1 MIQLHNTLTKAKQ
14 IIDIPLTRA
23 VTLYSCGQ
31 TVYDYTHI
39 GNLRAHTTTDTLRR
53 MLECSGYSVHHVRN
67 YTDVGHLTADDIG
80 QGDEGEDK
88 MLKAAR
94 KEGKS
99 VWDIAKFYTEYFDRV
114 TNDINLLPATDSPKA
129 TDYIPQMIAL
139 IEQLIAGGHAY
150 TVSGNVFF
158 RVTSFP
164 SYGELSGNTLEK
176 LKVGARLEEHPD
188 KENPWDFALWL
199 QAPENHIMKW
209 ESPWSVGY
217 PGWHIEC
224 SAMSSSLLGSGTID
238 FHTGGEDNIF
248 PHHEAEIAQSECT
261 THQGHPFVT
270 TWIHTRHLLVDGVKM
285 SKSKGNFYKLDDV
298 VAKGYTA
305 MDLRILYLMSHYRT
319 QMNFTWDSMDQA
331 RELRYSLERLYRRTQ
346 QIATSANADPTTSI
360 QQQIL
365 TCLQDDLNTP
375 LALTYVQEYI
385 THTNKHLDT
394 GGTAETRGFFD
405 CLQSLLGLHISADTT
420 PVPAEVVAKA
430 TERQLAKESRDYTES
445 DRLRAEIVALG
456 YQVKDTKDGYELEK
470 IS

>member
-1 MIQLHNTLTKAKQ
+1 MIQLHNTLTKSKQ
-14 IIDIPLTRA
+14 IINIPLAKT

-39 GNLRAHTTTDTLRR
+39 GNLRTHTTTDTLRR
-53 MLECSGYSVHHVRN
+53 MLEASGYRVHHVRN

-99 VWDIAKFYTEYFDRV
+99 VWDIAKFYTQYFDRV
-114 TNDINLLPATDSPKA
+114 TSEVKLLPATDSPKA
-129 TDYIPQMIAL
+129 TDYIPQMVAL

-150 TVSGNVFF
+150 AANGNVFF

-164 SYGELSGNTLEK
+164 SYGQLSGNTLEK

-199 QAPENHIMKW
+199 RAPEGHIMKW
-209 ESPWSVGY
+209 ESPWGIGY

-224 SAMSSSLLGSGTID
+224 SAMSSSLLGSNTID

-261 THQGHPFVT
+261 THHGHAFAT

-285 SKSKGNFYKLDDV
+285 SKSKGNFYKLEDV

-305 MDLRILYLMSHYRT
+305 IDLRILYLMSHYRT
-319 QMNFTWDSMDQA
+319 QMNFTWESMNQA
-331 RELRYSLERLYRRTQ
+331 RELRLGLERLWTRTVKSPAPQ
-346 QIATSANADPTTSI
+346 APDSSMVRTN
-360 QQQIL
+360 IL
-365 TCLQDDLNTP
+365 QSLQDDLNTP

-385 THTNKHLDT
+385 THTNKLLDNDT
-394 GGTAETRGFFD
+394 PVNTAEFFHALD
-405 CLQSLLGLHISADTT
+405 RLLGIQLRTVT
-420 PVPAEVVAKA
+420 PAPAEVVALADARSAAKA
-430 TERQLAKESRDYTES
+430 VKNYSKADELRQ
-445 DRLRAEIVALG
+445 EIGALG
-456 YQVKDTKDGYELEK
+456 YEVKDTKDGYELEK
-470 IS
+470 AS

>member
-1 MIQLHNTLTKAKQ
+1 MIQLHNTLTKSKQ
-14 IIDIPLTRA
+14 TIDIPLTRA

-53 MLECSGYSVHHVRN
+53 MLECSGYPVHHVRN

-150 TVSGNVFF
+150 TVNGNVFF

-199 QAPENHIMKW
+199 RAPENHIMKW
-209 ESPWSVGY
+209 KSPWGIGY

-285 SKSKGNFYKLDDV
+285 SKSKGNFYKLEDILER
-298 VAKGYTA
+298 GYTP

-331 RELRYSLERLYRRTQ
+331 RELRYSLERLHRRALKISDTA
-346 QIATSANADPTTSI
+346 ATASTIERD
-360 QQQIL
+360 L
-365 TCLQDDLNTP
+365 LDCLQDDLNTP
-375 LALTYVQEYI
+375 LALTYVQEFI
-385 THTNKHLDT
+385 THTNKHLDA
-394 GGTAETRGFFD
+394 GGTADVHGFYT
-405 CLQSLLGLHISADTT
+405 CLERLLGLAIAGDAAPIPVEVTT
-420 PVPAEVVAKA
+420 KA
-430 TERQLAKESRDYTES
+430 NARQTAKESKDYALADE
-445 DRLRAEIVALG
+445 LRAQIVNLG
-456 YQVKDTKDGYELEK
+456 YQVKDTKDGYELER

>member
-1 MIQLHNTLTKAKQ
+1 MIQLHNTLTKSKQ
-14 IIDIPLTRA
+14 TIDIPLGKR

-39 GNLRAHTTTDTLRR
+39 GNLRTHTTTDTLRR
-53 MLECSGYSVHHVRN
+53 MLEASGYSMNHVRN

-88 MLKAAR
+88 MAKAAR

-99 VWDIAKFYTEYFDRV
+99 VWDIAKFYTQYFDQV
-114 TNDINLLPATDSPKA
+114 VAQMNLLPPTHSPRA
-129 TDYIPQMIAL
+129 TDYIPQMVAL
-139 IEQLIAGGHAY
+139 IEQLIANGHAY
-150 TVSGNVFF
+150 SANGNVFF

-164 SYGELSGNTLEK
+164 KYGELSGNTLEK

-199 QAPENHIMKW
+199 RAPEGHIMKW
-209 ESPWSVGY
+209 PSPWGVGY

-224 SAMSSSLLGSGTID
+224 SAMSSSLLGSATLD

-261 THQGHPFVT
+261 THQGHPFAT

-285 SKSKGNFYKLDDV
+285 SKSKGNFYKLEDV
-298 VAKGYTA
+298 QTKGYTA

-319 QMNFTWDSMDQA
+319 QMNFTWESMEQA
-331 RELRYSLERLYRRTQ
+331 RELRLSLERLYRRTYE
-346 QIATSANADPTTSI
+346 TSSTAPTTSAI
-360 QQQIL
+360 EHDL
-365 TCLQDDLNTP
+365 LDCLQDDLNTP
-375 LALTYVQEYI
+375 LALTYVQEFI
-385 THTNKHLDT
+385 THTNKYLDA
-394 GGTAETRGFFD
+394 GGTVDVRGFFVY
-405 CLQSLLGLHISADTT
+405 LERLLGLVIVGDATPIPVEVTTKAD
-420 PVPAEVVAKA
+420 A
-430 TERQLAKESRDYTES
+430 RQTAKESKDYALADE
-445 DRLRAEIVALG
+445 LRAQIVNLG
-456 YQVKDTKDGYELEK
+456 YQVKDTKSGYELEK